1 MLRAPDPETR
11 RDISELERH
20 GHYCG
25 LMARQIAFLRAIN
38 LANRR
43 RVSMADLRE
52 LLTEAGYEDVR
63 THLQSGN
70 VVLTSSLSA
79 SRLESELEKQL
90 ATKLGLEI
98 QVLVRTRN
106 QLADVIKRNPLAKV
120 ADNPSRYMVSFLS
133 ARPSAKVVRELARV
147 DVAPEQIVVSGREIY
162 AWYPNGFQ
170 RAKLGK
176 VLSEQRL
183 GVTATAR
190 NWNTVTKLL
199 EIADE

>member
-1 MLRAPDPETR
+1 
-11 RDISELERH
+11 
-20 GHYCG
+20 
-25 LMARQIAFLRAIN
+25 MARQIVLLRGIN
-38 LANRR
+38 VGRNK
-43 RVSMADLRE
+43 RVRMDALRK
-52 LLTEAGYEDVR
+52 LLTDLGYEDVR

-70 VVLTSSLSA
+70 VALTSSKSA
-79 SRLESELEKQL
+79 KRLESELEKQL
-90 ATKLGLEI
+90 AAKLGLDI

-106 QLADVIKRNPLAKV
+106 QLADVIKRNPLGKV

-133 ARPSAKVVRELARV
+133 AKPTAKVVRELTKV
-147 DVAPEQIVVSGREIY
+147 DVAPEQFVISGREIY

-199 EIADE
+199 ELADE

>member
-1 MLRAPDPETR
+1 
-11 RDISELERH
+11 
-20 GHYCG
+20 
-25 LMARQIAFLRAIN
+25 MARQIAFLRAIN
-38 LANRR
+38 LASKR

-52 LLTEAGYEDVR
+52 LLTEAGHEDVR

-90 ATKLGLEI
+90 ATKLGRDI
-98 QVLVRTRN
+98 QVLVRSRN

-133 ARPSAKVVRELARV
+133 AKPSAKVVRELAKV
-147 DVAPEQIVVSGREIY
+147 DVAPEQFVVSGREIY

-170 RAKLGK
+170 NAKLGK
-176 VLSEQRL
+176 VLSEKQL

>member
-1 MLRAPDPETR
+1 
-11 RDISELERH
+11 
-20 GHYCG
+20 
-25 LMARQIAFLRAIN
+25 MARQIAFLRAIN
-38 LANRR
+38 LASKR
-43 RVSMADLRE
+43 RVSMSAMRE
-52 LLTEAGYEDVR
+52 LLTDVGYEDVR

-70 VVLTSSLSA
+70 VVLTSSA
-79 SRLESELEKQL
+79 AARRLESELEKHL
-90 ATKLGLEI
+90 AARLGLDI

-106 QLADVIKRNPLAKV
+106 QLADVIERNPLGKV

-133 ARPSAKVVRELARV
+133 TKPSAKVVRELAKV
-147 DVAPEQIVVSGREIY
+147 DVAPEQFVVSGREIY

-199 EIADE
+199 ELADA

>member
-1 MLRAPDPETR
+1 
-11 RDISELERH
+11 
-20 GHYCG
+20 
-25 LMARQIAFLRAIN
+25 MARQIAFLRAIN

-52 LLTEAGYEDVR
+52 LLTEAGHEDVR

-147 DVAPEQIVVSGREIY
+147 DVAPEQFVISGREIY

-199 EIADE
+199 ELADD